1 MISTGQL
8 CRAESNETKFY
19 ISRHSLIIN
28 KSTLY
33 CSKYVVQRI
42 MEKLFIIVGPYVI
55 CRSKWQFVLKQMWDF
70 SELEITHFVPV
81 INCGVL
87 FDQCRPASLY
97 IDIYYYLFNRI
108 TLYWMSEISC
118 HSLIFSV
125 IAKQIFK

>member
-55 CRSKWQFVLKQMWDF
+55 CRSK
-70 SELEITHFVPV
+70 
-81 INCGVL
+81 
-87 FDQCRPASLY
+87 
-97 IDIYYYLFNRI
+97 
-108 TLYWMSEISC
+108 
-118 HSLIFSV
+118 
-125 IAKQIFK
+125 